1 MPKARK
7 KARPKTTQFDSSEY
21 LDSPE
26 AAAEYLTAALE
37 TGDASFIATSIG
49 DVARARGMTE
59 IARQAGLSRENL
71 YRSLGGDS
79 KAEFDTIMRVLTA
92 LGVKLSARTKVA

>member
-1 MPKARK
+1 MPKTK
-7 KARPKTTQFDSSEY
+7 KTKLKTTRFDSSEY
-21 LDSPE
+21 LDTPE
-26 AAAEYLTAALE
+26 AVAEYLTAALE

-49 DVARARGMTE
+49 CVARAQGMTE

-71 YRSLGGDS
+71 YRALNGDT

-92 LGVKLSARTKVA
+92 LGVKLAARSKVA

>member
-1 MPKARK
+1 MGKTAK
-7 KARPKTTQFDSSEY
+7 KAKLKTTRFDSSEY

-26 AAAEYLTAALE
+26 AISEYLTAALE

-49 DVARARGMTE
+49 RVARAQGMAE

-71 YRSLGGDS
+71 YRSLNGDT
-79 KAEFDTIMRVLTA
+79 KAELDTIMRVLTA
-92 LGVKLSARTKVA
+92 LGVTLTAKSKVA